1 MLSFLL
7 ILALIMANI
16 VYIAVLKVY
25 FRHRQEQH
33 EKICFDTAKA
43 VIKGF
48 HSTVVNKIP
57 IQKYSLL
64 DVEYQYQGQLYS
76 EVLNIDFESR
86 CGDMFQKGKQLS
98 VKVNPYNPKQLMLT
112 NSTAESNK
120 CLFYTAAGCFL
131 NGLMIAG
138 LLYDLFS

>member
-16 VYIAVLKVY
+16 VYIAVLEVY

-98 VKVNPYNPKQLMLT
+98 VKVNPCNPKQLMLT
-112 NSTAESNK
+112 NSTAENNK
-120 CLFYTAAGCFL
+120 CLFYIAVGCFA

>member
-1 MLSFLL
+1 MFSFLFILLLL
-7 ILALIMANI
+7 IANI
-16 VYIAVLKVY
+16 VYIAVLEVY
-25 FRHRQEQH
+25 FRHRQERH

-76 EVLNIDFESR
+76 GVLDIDFESR
-86 CGDMFQKGKQLS
+86 YGDMFQEGKQLS
-98 VKVNPYNPKQLMLT
+98 VRVNPCNPKQLMLT

-120 CLFYTAAGCFL
+120 CLFYIAVGCFV
-131 NGLMIAG
+131 NVLMIAG

>member
-1 MLSFLL
+1 MLSFLM

-16 VYIAVLKVY
+16 VYIAVLEVY
-25 FRHRQEQH
+25 FRHRQERH

-43 VIKGF
+43 LVKGF

-76 EVLNIDFESR
+76 GVLDIDFESR
-86 CGDMFQKGKQLS
+86 CGDIFQEGKQLS
-98 VKVNPYNPKQLMLT
+98 VRLNPYNPKQLMLA

-120 CLFYTAAGCFL
+120 CLFYTAVGCFL
-131 NGLMIAG
+131 NGLMLTG
-138 LLYDLFS
+138 LLYNVMS